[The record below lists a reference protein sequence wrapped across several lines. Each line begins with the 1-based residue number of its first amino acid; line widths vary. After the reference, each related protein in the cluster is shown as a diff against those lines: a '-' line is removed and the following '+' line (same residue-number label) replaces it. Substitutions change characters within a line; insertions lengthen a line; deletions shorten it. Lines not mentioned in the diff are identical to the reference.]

1 MKLDITAT
9 TRPDP
14 LGRKDM
20 LQVRLRAVA
29 CRDNGTPYMAPDGNQ
44 IAVERETI
52 RQASSDAAL
61 AKSLAQE
68 WEAKAR
74 AQLATALSALGLEQ
88 PAAVTPKSF
97 KVTL

>member
-14 LGRKDM
+14 LGRSGM
-20 LQVRLRAVA
+20 IQVRLKAVA
-29 CRDNGTPYMAPDGNQ
+29 LRDNGTPYTGLDGNQ
-44 IAVERETI
+44 IFVERETI
-52 RQASSDAAL
+52 RQASSDTAL

-68 WEAKAR
+68 WEGKAR
-74 AQLATALSALGLEQ
+74 AQLATALAALGLETT
-88 PAAVTPKSF
+88 AAVTPKSF